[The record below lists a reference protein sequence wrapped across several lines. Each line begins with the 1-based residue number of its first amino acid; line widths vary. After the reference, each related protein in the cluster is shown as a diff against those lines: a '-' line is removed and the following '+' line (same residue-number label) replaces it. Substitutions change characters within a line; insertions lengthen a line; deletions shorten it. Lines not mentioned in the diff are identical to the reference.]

1 MLSGLHC
8 NSTFLGRFSLK
19 LLIIKTFSNLYSGR
33 LDFDRKLN
41 QSHLWEL
48 KLRLIAAIKWKV
60 EVILLR
66 CFMSLY
72 KTHYLVPRP
81 SHKNE
86 NQENLGTDFTV
97 AYRER
102 YRFFT
107 IHQKI
112 QAIFFEL
119 HIVFTIFL

>member
-1 MLSGLHC
+1 
-8 NSTFLGRFSLK
+8 
-19 LLIIKTFSNLYSGR
+19 
-33 LDFDRKLN
+33 
-41 QSHLWEL
+41 
-48 KLRLIAAIKWKV
+48 
-60 EVILLR
+60 
-66 CFMSLY
+66 MSLY